1 MTESALELFIDTQA
15 ASPVATIAA
24 LPAANSGNRGL
35 IRFVTSENEP
45 YYSNGTTW
53 SSIAQG
59 AQGDPGPAGAG
70 VPAGGEALQIV
81 RKNSVGTTTEW
92 VSLTKSLVGLPNVDN
107 TSDANKPISSSTL
120 TALNAK
126 ASVVELN
133 AGLGTKSD
141 RLKDE
146 SLTEG
151 STNYVFIRDKSDASA
166 STFRYED
173 MAEHRGSIINLHHR
187 GAGDGGYQAYG
198 LNIANYPGAKAA
210 FVIHQYSAVGS
221 MIRLDNTDVGSAI
234 QIWNTE
240 NQTMNPGGQGTGA
253 FLDFKPFDQTQRLRL
268 FDSLVWRND
277 TSKDVTFETSY
288 AASYALG
295 VRANKDIVGLFVHK
309 NSTGLGAAVAITN
322 EGTSP
327 GIDLTQNGAALG
339 IRVTMSATNAFGM
352 QILSNTN
359 GASVETSSDSS
370 GSHTFQVMKRGT
382 GTSRAMRIFN
392 YGTGASLSFY
402 DGALVETASVNAS
415 GEYENRVNGNGVILR
430 SPNGGRYR
438 VAVGDTGTL
447 TATKL

>member
-1 MTESALELFIDTQA
+1 MKRTNTVSNALNTGNAMLD
-15 ASPVATIAA
+15 PGDG
-24 LPAANSGNRGL
+24 LPL
-35 IRFVTSENEP
+35 IPIPLDGQFPGR
-45 YYSNGTTW
+45 
-53 SSIAQG
+53 
-59 AQGDPGPAGAG
+59 PGPAGPG
-70 VPAGGEALQIV
+70 VPEGGSTGQYIE
-81 RKNSVGTTTEW
+81 KTSSGTTQWATP
-92 VSLTKSLVGLPNVDN
+92 TKAKVGLSNVDN
-107 TSDANKPISSSTL
+107 TADVDKPLSRLMVEALTGKLSRIEADFEYLRRIVSEPLTSGTDNFVYARDTSDAT
-120 TALNAK
+120 
-126 ASVVELN
+126 
-133 AGLGTKSD
+133 
-141 RLKDE
+141 
-146 SLTEG
+146 
-151 STNYVFIRDKSDASA
+151 A

-187 GAGDGGYQAYG
+187 GAGDGGFQAYG

-253 FLDFKPFDQTQRLRL
+253 FLDFKPFDQTERLRL

-309 NSTGLGAAVAITN
+309 NSAGLGAAVAITN
-322 EGTSP
+322 EGVSP
-327 GIDLTQNGAALG
+327 GIDITQNGAALG

-359 GASVETSSDSS
+359 GASIETAADAS

>member
-1 MTESALELFIDTQA
+1 MKRTNTPSDALNRNKAVVDPGDGLPLIELPLD
-15 ASPVATIAA
+15 
-24 LPAANSGNRGL
+24 GNFG
-35 IRFVTSENEP
+35 
-45 YYSNGTTW
+45 
-53 SSIAQG
+53 G
-59 AQGDPGPAGAG
+59 AKGDPGEG
-70 VPAGGEALQIV
+70 VPVGGDPLQVV
-81 RKNSVGTTTEW
+81 RKNVAGTGTEW
-92 VSLTKSLVGLPNVDN
+92 TTPTKAMVGLSNVDN
-107 TSDANKPISSSTL
+107 TADADKPVSSATNSALSLKVSKAEADQAYLRRILDKPL
-120 TALNAK
+120 T
-126 ASVVELN
+126 V
-133 AGLGTKSD
+133 GTD
-141 RLKDE
+141 
-146 SLTEG
+146 
-151 STNYVFIRDKSDASA
+151 NFVFIRDTSEAAA

-187 GAGDGGYQAYG
+187 GAGDGGFQAYG
-198 LNIANYPGAKAA
+198 VNIANYPGAKAA

-309 NSTGLGAAVAITN
+309 NSAGLGAAVAITN

-339 IRVTMSATNAFGM
+339 IRITMSATNAFGM

-359 GASVETSSDSS
+359 GASIETSSDSS

-402 DGALVETASVNAS
+402 NGDLVEIASVNTS
-415 GEYENRVNGNGVILR
+415 GEYENRVNGNGIILR